1 MEFLILIFI
10 ILGGLVLGSFFNVLI
25 LRLPKEE
32 LFKHARSVCP
42 HCGKPIRFYDNIPV
56 VSFVLL
62 KRKCR
67 DCGAPISWQYPLVE
81 ISTALLAVLLFL
93 GQEWPSNR
101 PFLLISQAG
110 TVFAFL
116 FLLPVTVID
125 MRHRI
130 IPDSI
135 TLGGL
140 GLGLLLSLLPDGLNI
155 RESFLGA
162 LCGGG
167 VLFLT
172 GLAGDKIMKKETMG
186 GGDIKLMAMAGAFL
200 GIKLVLISFFFGSLF
215 GAIVG
220 VLIKLRSGRSDI
232 AFGPALSG
240 GIITAYLFGNMVFQW
255 YMRLL

>member
-1 MEFLILIFI
+1 MESLILIFI

-25 LRLPKEE
+25 LRLPKNEM
-32 LFKHARSVCP
+32 FSHARSICP

-56 VSFVLL
+56 ISFLLL

-81 ISTALLAVLLFL
+81 LSTALLAVLLFI
-93 GQEWPSNR
+93 GKRWPPDS
-101 PFLLISQAG
+101 PFLLVSQAG

-116 FLLPVTVID
+116 FLLPVTIID

-140 GLGLLLSLLPDGLNI
+140 GLGLLLSLLPGGLGVKDA
-155 RESFLGA
+155 FLGA

-167 VLFLT
+167 GLFLT
-172 GLAGDKIMKKETMG
+172 GFIGDKVMKKETMG

-200 GIKLVLISFFFGSLF
+200 GVKLVLIAFFFGSF
-215 GAIVG
+215 IGAVAG
-220 VLIKLRSGRSDI
+220 LVIKLRSGRSDI
-232 AFGPALSG
+232 AFGPALSA
-240 GIITAYLFGNMVFQW
+240 GIILAYLFGDSVFRW
-255 YMRLL
+255 YMGLL